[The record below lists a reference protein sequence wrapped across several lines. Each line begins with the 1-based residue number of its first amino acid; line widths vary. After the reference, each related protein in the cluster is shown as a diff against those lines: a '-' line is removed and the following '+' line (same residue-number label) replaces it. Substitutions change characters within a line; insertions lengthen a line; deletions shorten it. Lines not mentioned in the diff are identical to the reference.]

1 MKNYI
6 IIEKS
11 EFPQINLLP
20 DESTLVI
27 SYLGPSTLAH
37 FSHFFITLGGSFSLK
52 AMSIPTTRTE
62 EAAIVIIDLQKCNGC
77 GKCVAVCKDFEFEL
91 IEGKASLTKQPLFGC
106 IACGHCMAICP
117 EGAISV
123 TGRCLSANDL
133 FQLPESEAKP
143 GYDALLT
150 LLQSRRSLREFRDKP
165 VSREVLDKI
174 ISAAAT
180 APMGIPP
187 SDVNL
192 LVLEGKEKV
201 RQFSSDFCMLLVK
214 NRWLVSSRF
223 LAVMRLFY
231 SRKEAEF
238 FRKFMRPLFDI
249 YIGSMNKGIDV
260 VTYDAPVAIYF
271 YGSPYC
277 DPADP
282 IIAATYAMLAADSLG
297 LGTCMLGAI
306 HPFLQSG
313 FGVKEFKS
321 KYGIR
326 YKSRE
331 GLVLI
336 VGYPGVKYTK
346 GVKRTFANVN
356 YY

>member
-1 MKNYI
+1 
-6 IIEKS
+6 
-11 EFPQINLLP
+11 
-20 DESTLVI
+20 
-27 SYLGPSTLAH
+27 
-37 FSHFFITLGGSFSLK
+37 
-52 AMSIPTTRTE
+52 MSVPNTRTE
-62 EAAIVIIDLQKCNGC
+62 EAAIVTIDLQKCNGC
-77 GKCVAVCKDFEFEL
+77 GKCIAVCKDFEFEL

-117 EGAISV
+117 EGAIQV
-123 TGRCLSANDL
+123 TGRCLSPEDL
-133 FQLPESEAKP
+133 FQLHDKKTML
-143 GYDALLT
+143 GYDELLT

-165 VSREVLDKI
+165 VPRDLIDKV
-174 ISAAAT
+174 ISVAAT

-192 LVLEGKEKV
+192 LVLDSKEKV
-201 RQFSSDFCMLLVK
+201 RQFSIDFCMLLGK
-214 NRWLVSSRF
+214 NRWLVSGWF
-223 LAVMRLFY
+223 MVLMRLFHD
-231 SRKEAEF
+231 RKEADF
-238 FRKFMRPLFDI
+238 FKKFMRPLFDV
-249 YIGSMNKGIDV
+249 YIGNMNKGIDM
-260 VTYDAPVAIYF
+260 VTYDAPLAIYF

-282 IIAATYAMLAADSLG
+282 IIAATYAMLAAESLG

-336 VGYPGVKYTK
+336 IGYPKVKYTK
-346 GVKRTFANVN
+346 GVKRTFANVDFH
-356 YY
+356 